1 MKLKKIL
8 LIIACIVSVVAC
20 KKEKKAADLNETFD
34 TSGATLLAQGSLAAS
49 AHSTSGTV
57 KLYSKGSEKTLVFEN
72 FSTENGP
79 DLDAYLSHSNTATA
93 FVDLGKLKSQK
104 GTFYYTFSGSTNTD
118 SLNNVLIWC
127 VQYSVLFGNGTLVK

>member
-1 MKLKKIL
+1 MKFTKFLFL
-8 LIIACIVSVVAC
+8 IACIALIAAC
-20 KKEKKAADLNETFD
+20 KKEKKAADLNETFN

-49 AHSTSGTV
+49 AHSTSGNI
-57 KLYSKGSEKTLVFEN
+57 KLYSKGTEKTLVLEN
-72 FSTENGP
+72 FNTENGP
-79 DLDAYLSHSNTATA
+79 DLNVYLSNSKTATG
-93 FVDLGKLKSQK
+93 FVDLGDLKSQK